1 VEASVDIGM
10 IFPIVA
16 AKLVDDA
23 LRALGR
29 GSVIQVNQR
38 LAVYLLIQDREIS
51 PEPVR

>member
-1 VEASVDIGM
+1 MYVGM
-10 IFPIVA
+10 VLPIVA
-16 AKLVDDA
+16 AKLVNDA

-38 LAVYLLIQDREIS
+38 VAVYLLIQDREIS